1 MAEPIRRRVRVRGV
15 VQGVFYRD
23 SVRRIA
29 VDRGVVGSATNCA
42 DGSVEVVLEGPRA
55 AVEELIAYC
64 AEGPEHARV
73 SDVEIA
79 DEEPRGEAGFTT
91 G

>member
-1 MAEPIRRRVRVRGV
+1 MRRRLRARGR

-29 VDRGVVGSATNCA
+29 LGHGVAGSATNLA
-42 DGSVEVVLEGPRA
+42 DGSVEVVLEGRGEDVEAVA
-55 AVEELIAYC
+55 AFC
-64 AEGPEHARV
+64 ATGPERAMV
-73 SDVEIA
+73 SGLEVV
-79 DEEPRGEAGFTT
+79 DEEPRGEAGFTV